1 MTINDIDQS
10 IQQDEPQKEVGTGSE
25 TPISKPVGE
34 EMIYK
39 KVAEVLG
46 LENFSDMDRYK
57 DEIKRIADYAKE
69 QGSEDVTDF
78 EWFVKQLES
87 KIGSPALGEKKITN
101 VARYVYLLTENKR
114 IKEEINKMGGLNE

>member
-10 IQQDEPQKEVGTGSE
+10 IQKSEPEKEIGTGSE
-25 TPISKPVGE
+25 QPISKPAGE

-46 LENFSDMDRYK
+46 LENFSDMEKYK
-57 DEIKRIADYAKE
+57 NEIKMISDYVHD
-69 QGSEDVTDF
+69 QGSEDIMDF
-78 EWFVKQLES
+78 EWAVKQLEG
-87 KIGSPALGEKKITN
+87 KIGSPALGEKKIVN

-114 IKEEINKMGGLNE
+114 IKEQIDKMGGTNE